1 MQAPSRGRR
10 EVRSYTANRRKLRFG
25 VVAAQ
30 AAPGCLL
37 AMGCSAAFNLIF
49 NARLRTSRFSVTCC
63 YDAISIKCLRDSMQV
78 RLLGFRFDVDS
89 KNLSLDS
96 FAAAVSA
103 QPTDQKAAHDS
114 QRLLFMNNK
123 CNPDYHVGMIVT
135 VKDQKTFCRLV
146 SGNGS
151 LLVKVDELELDTK
164 LMEFNFF
171 VINKATGTGLYQYYH
186 QSCSLT
192 SFGYLVAKRFREYK
206 ESLIQAEIDKIPQE
220 DRSEGGIDKIRK
232 HFKGHLKWEMLVR
245 AEKLE
250 ELIAELA
257 RVKSF
262 EWTVATPTVEQDDF
276 KPLAPY
282 IRNQKSK
289 LAFEVGAP
297 VNALAKAISAV
308 VAALGVVKGRIEG
321 QDADGLDRVLRILD
335 NPENYG
341 EYDYDDLASKLHD
354 LDLTQFQNAWV
365 ATELIKACED
375 QAHIFK
381 TPMKP

>member
-1 MQAPSRGRR
+1 MRAHQ
-10 EVRSYTANRRKLRFG
+10 EF
-25 VVAAQ
+25 
-30 AAPGCLL
+30 
-37 AMGCSAAFNLIF
+37 
-49 NARLRTSRFSVTCC
+49 
-63 YDAISIKCLRDSMQV
+63 LRDGMQV
-78 RLLGFRFDVDS
+78 RLLGFRFDVES

-103 QPTDQKAAHDS
+103 QPTDQKAAQDS
-114 QRLLFMNNK
+114 QRLLFLDNK
-123 CNPDYHVGMIVT
+123 CHPEYHVGMIVT

-146 SGNGS
+146 SGNGC

-171 VINKATGTGLYQYYH
+171 VFNKATGTGLYQYYH

-192 SFGYLVAKRFREYK
+192 SFGYLVARRFREYK
-206 ESLIQAEIDKIPQE
+206 ESLIQAEIDKMPQD
-220 DRSEGGIDKIRK
+220 DRSDSKLTKTRK
-232 HFKGHLKWEMLVR
+232 HFKGQLKWEMLVR
-245 AEKLE
+245 AEKLQ
-250 ELIAELA
+250 ELIAEWE

-262 EWTVATPTVEQDDF
+262 EWTIATPTVEQEDF

-297 VNALAKAISAV
+297 VSPLANAISALV
-308 VAALGVVKGRIEG
+308 TRLGIVKGRIEG
-321 QDADGLDRVLRILD
+321 QDAEGLDRVLRILN

-341 EYDYDDLASKLHD
+341 EYDYDDRAGKLHD

-365 ATELIKACED
+365 VAELIKACKD
-375 QAHIFK
+375 QAHIFE
-381 TPMKP
+381 TPMQP

>member
-1 MQAPSRGRR
+1 
-10 EVRSYTANRRKLRFG
+10 
-25 VVAAQ
+25 
-30 AAPGCLL
+30 
-37 AMGCSAAFNLIF
+37 
-49 NARLRTSRFSVTCC
+49 
-63 YDAISIKCLRDSMQV
+63 MQV

-89 KNLSLDS
+89 RNLSLDS

-103 QPTDQKAAHDS
+103 QPTDQKAAQAS
-114 QRLLFMNNK
+114 QRLLFLDNK
-123 CNPDYHVGMIVT
+123 CHSDYHVGMVVT

-171 VINKATGTGLYQYYH
+171 VLNKATGTGLYQYYH
-186 QSCSLT
+186 QSCSLS
-192 SFGYLVAKRFREYK
+192 SFGYLVTKRFREYR
-206 ESLIQAEIDKIPQE
+206 ESIIQAEIEKIPLD
-220 DRSEGGIDKIRK
+220 DRSDSRVNKIRK
-232 HFKGHLKWEMLVR
+232 HFKGQLKWEMLVR

-262 EWTVATPTVEQDDF
+262 EWTVATPAVRQEYF

-289 LAFEVGAP
+289 LAFTVGAP
-297 VNALAKAISAV
+297 VNTLAKAISAAV
-308 VAALGVVKGRIEG
+308 VKLGAIKGRIEG
-321 QDADGLDRVLRILD
+321 QDAEGLDRVLRILN

-341 EYDYDDLASKLHD
+341 EYDYDDLAGKLHN
-354 LDLTQFQNAWV
+354 LDLTQFQKAWV
-365 ATELIKACED
+365 ATELIKACKD
-375 QAHIFK
+375 QAHIFE
-381 TPMKP
+381 TPMQP